1 MNIYVRNKI
10 LEEKFKRIKEYLYEK
25 GKNGEELY
33 AYEILAILNDST
45 ETTKEN
51 KRTGTRERDFK
62 KHK

>member
-10 LEEKFKRIKEYLYEK
+10 LEERFKRIKEYLYEK

-51 KRTGTRERDFK
+51 KRTGIGKRDFK
-62 KHK
+62 KRK